1 MNIIQYLYMNTA
13 TINIS
18 LPKRMLADAKKAVK
32 DRQYASISELIRDTL
47 RQSLYPQ
54 LTENGFTPEFEE
66 KILKSAAEPKENDI
80 EWDGVTPFTKFV
92 LSHPPKGYEK
102 KNRDSV

>member
-1 MNIIQYLYMNTA
+1 MNTT

-18 LPKRMLADAKKAVK
+18 LPKQMLVDAKKAVK

-47 RQSLYPQ
+47 RGVLYPR
-54 LTENGFTPEFEE
+54 LTENGFTPEFEDE
-66 KILKSAAEPKENDI
+66 ILKSAAEPRENDV
-80 EWDGVTPFTKFV
+80 EWDGVTPFTQFV

-102 KNRDSV
+102 KNKSSL